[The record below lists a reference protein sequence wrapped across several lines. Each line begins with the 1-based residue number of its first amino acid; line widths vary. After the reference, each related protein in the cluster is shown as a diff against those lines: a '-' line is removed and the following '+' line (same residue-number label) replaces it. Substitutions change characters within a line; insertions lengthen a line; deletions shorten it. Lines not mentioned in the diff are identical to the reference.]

1 MGAHGITDGAVQ
13 GAERVE
19 NLIGAIARSEARQIV
34 IAPEITHARRE
45 SGFLV
50 EAHHVVA
57 GGRNTDQAVCD
68 LAISRCKARVLPD
81 TRVAGLDSQPVQQT
95 RQETEALLIADLRA
109 GQFCGAAVDNRS
121 EIVTSEFRPWNIDE
135 RRGR

>member
-1 MGAHGITDGAVQ
+1 MRAHGIADGAIQ

-19 NLIGAIARSEARQIV
+19 NLIGAIARSEASQVV

-50 EAHHVVA
+50 EADHIVA

-68 LAISRCKARVLPD
+68 LTISRCKARVLPD
-81 TRVAGLDSQPVQQT
+81 TRVAGLDSQPVEQPW
-95 RQETEALLIADLRA
+95 QETQGLLAADPGA
-109 GQFCGAAVDNRS
+109 GQFCSAAVDNRG
-121 EIVTSEFRPWNIDE
+121 EI
-135 RRGR
+135 